1 MSVDVASPPD
11 LVAPRAGFV
20 HDTAAVFVREF
31 ALVLRDPFS
40 LIFSLLQPL
49 VFLGLFA
56 PLLAGSLSAD
66 QLGGESPLTWFL
78 PGVVVM
84 IALFGTGSTGAN
96 LLFEL
101 MTGSYERVLAT
112 PISRASILVGRAL
125 KELAPLVVQAVII
138 TLAAVPFGVTFSPV
152 GVLVGLAILGVF
164 GVGLGALSYALAL
177 ASKNREWL
185 FWGVQQTLIFPLL
198 ILSGMMLPLESG
210 PAWMQTAATVNPL
223 TYVVNAE
230 RAAFTGALGD
240 PSILY
245 GAIAAA
251 LTCAV
256 GLARRHPVGAAQRGL
271 ASTDGRCSAN
281 PAHGSVLRARRRGIE
296 RTSCWSGVTRPS
308 SSHSSGVAV
317 GPPGRARGE

>member
-1 MSVDVASPPD
+1 M
-11 LVAPRAGFV
+11 
-20 HDTAAVFVREF
+20 FVREF

-223 TYVVNAE
+223 TYVVE
-230 RAAFTGALGD
+230 RGAGGVHRGAGGPVD
-240 PSILY
+240 PVRRDRR
-245 GAIAAA
+245 GADLRRRAR
-251 LTCAV
+251 
-256 GLARRHPVGAAQRGL
+256 RRHPVGAAERRLGQR
-271 ASTDGRCSAN
+271 TGRS
-281 PAHGSVLRARRRGIE
+281 PR
-296 RTSCWSGVTRPS
+296 TRPTGRS
-308 SSHSSGVAV
+308 CGRGGAGSSGRRA
-317 GPPGRARGE
+317 GRA

>member
-1 MSVDVASPPD
+1 MSVSVEVRPEADVA
-11 LVAPRAGFV
+11 RTGFV
-20 HDTAAVFVREF
+20 RDTVTIFLREF
-31 ALVLRDPFS
+31 QLVLRDPFS

-56 PLLAGSLSAD
+56 PLLAGSLSSD

-96 LLFEL
+96 LLYEL

-112 PISRASILVGRAL
+112 PVSRPAILVGRAL

-138 TLAAVPFGVTFSPV
+138 TLAALPFGVTFSPV
-152 GVLVGLAILGVF
+152 GVVVGLAILGVF
-164 GVGLGALSYALAL
+164 GVGLGALSYALGL
-177 ASKNREWL
+177 ASRNREWL

-210 PAWMQTAATVNPL
+210 PAWMQAAATVNPL
-223 TYVVNAE
+223 TYVVDAE
-230 RAAFTGALGD
+230 RAAFTGALTD
-240 PSILY
+240 PSILH

-256 GLARRHPVGAAQRGL
+256 GLVVGVRA
-271 ASTDGRCSAN
+271 
-281 PAHGSVLRARRRGIE
+281 VLRSAG
-296 RTSCWSGVTRPS
+296 
-308 SSHSSGVAV
+308 
-317 GPPGRARGE
+317 